1 MADTEVDNTSSWCLK
16 CIVSLTPLPTVV
28 VVVFLRGVGGGGLLL
43 KIVNSAFICASILPA
58 EAAIFLRDHKP
69 RERL

>member
-1 MADTEVDNTSSWCLK
+1 MADTEVDNTSNWCLK

-28 VVVFLRGVGGGGLLL
+28 VFFLRGGGGGLLL